1 MHVVLKTVSS
11 AGAHTSNTGSKMA
24 RALRTSAF
32 ARAAMRHRRPHLARA
47 ASHGGLPYV
56 RTVCKP
62 QESRLFVPSRG
73 PPPMLWHLL
82 VPTAPHTHTHRSF
95 KDFTHH
101 WQVYAPDTKKRPNKK
116 APGREKTETAPRKNS
131 LGPTF
136 RWQDGRKGLQREGGL
151 SGEGRLRPV
160 GNCLLG
166 GGARMVRRKVPG
178 GRRGRSQRAA
188 ARALLLRSGH
198 R

>member
-1 MHVVLKTVSS
+1 VLVKQS
-11 AGAHTSNTGSKMA
+11 
-24 RALRTSAF
+24 L
-32 ARAAMRHRRPHLARA
+32 
-47 ASHGGLPYV
+47 GL
-56 RTVCKP
+56 T
-62 QESRLFVPSRG
+62 L
-73 PPPMLWHLL
+73 
-82 VPTAPHTHTHRSF
+82 THTQSF